1 MSIKE
6 NNNNNKEKIIKEK
19 PNFEPSGLLYMEKDL
34 EG

>member
-1 MSIKE
+1 MSIE
-6 NNNNNKEKIIKEK
+6 QDNNNKEKIIKEK

>member
-1 MSIKE
+1 MSVE
-6 NNNNNKEKIIKEK
+6 ENNNNKETIIKEK

>member
-6 NNNNNKEKIIKEK
+6 NNNNKEKIIKEK